1 MIKHS
6 HDVVIVGAGGAG
18 LRAAVEI
25 PDQYSVACIT
35 KVFPSRSHTGAAQGG
50 VCAALANEM
59 EDSPMWH
66 AFDTI
71 KGGDYLTDQDAA
83 MAMCEEAPQAIVELE
98 HMGLPFSRTKEGKI
112 AQRFFGG
119 HTSHFGKEPVRRS
132 CYSADRTGH
141 VMLHTLFENAVKR
154 GVEFFSE
161 FLMLDIVKDGDT
173 VNGVVA
179 LDIATGRLHIFHA
192 KAVIFATGGYG
203 RAWKTTSNA
212 LANTGDGA
220 AVALRN
226 DIPLEDME
234 FVQFHPTGL
243 VKIGV
248 LVSEAARGE
257 GGILLN
263 NKGERFMERIA
274 PIVKDLAP
282 RDMVARSMI
291 TEIREGRGFEWSD
304 GSPYVKLDLT
314 HLGAEHI
321 EAKLPDIAGFS
332 RTYLGIDPVK
342 EPIPVHPTTH
352 YSMGGIPTNL
362 DTQVISDA
370 EGSVVKGFYAIGECA
385 CVSVH
390 GANRLGTN
398 SLLDLVV
405 FGRRAGKRVTEFLQ
419 DARFT
424 PLPENAGKR
433 AQEMVDH
440 AMNGADG
447 SVELDEIRQELQ
459 KEMMDKVSVFR
470 EEEGMAK
477 AVEII
482 KDLKERYKKVK
493 VRDKG
498 MTFNMDLV
506 EVLEMSF
513 TLDAAEV
520 TAVSA
525 LNRKESRGAHARA
538 DYTGETHPD
547 NPDFDG
553 NGRNDK
559 EWMKHTLIYST
570 DKESE
575 YEIKYKEV
583 NRIDD
588 KYPEFKPKE
597 RRY

>member
-1 MIKHS
+1 MINHTF
-6 HDVVIVGAGGAG
+6 DAVVVGAGGAG

-25 PDQYSVACIT
+25 PKQFTVALLT

-50 VCAALANEM
+50 VCAALANLE
-59 EDSPMWH
+59 EDHTIWH

-83 MAMCEEAPQAIVELE
+83 MIMCDEAPEAIIELE
-98 HMGLPFSRTKEGKI
+98 HMGMPFSRTDDGKI

-119 HTSHFGKEPVRRS
+119 HTKEFGKAPVRRS

-154 GVEFFSE
+154 GIHTFSE
-161 FLMLDIVKDGDT
+161 FLVLDLIKYEDQVS
-173 VNGVVA
+173 GVIA
-179 LDIATGRLHIFHA
+179 LDIATGKLHRFHS
-192 KAVIFATGGYG
+192 KVVIFATGGYG
-203 RAWKTTSNA
+203 RAFKTTSNA
-212 LANTGDGA
+212 LANTGDGMGIC
-220 AVALRN
+220 LRN
-226 DIPLEDME
+226 GIPMEDME

-263 NKGERFMERIA
+263 KDGERFMERIA
-274 PIVKDLAP
+274 PTVKDLAP

-291 TEIREGRGFEWSD
+291 TEIREGRGFQWSD
-304 GSPYVKLDLT
+304 GSPYIKLDLT
-314 HLGAEHI
+314 HLGAAKI
-321 EAKLPDIAGFS
+321 EEKLPDIAGFA

-352 YSMGGIPTNL
+352 YAMGGIPTNVNTEVIL
-362 DTQVISDA
+362 DA
-370 EGSVVKGFYAIGECA
+370 KGTVLNGVYAAGECA

-405 FGRRAGKRVTEFLQ
+405 FGKRAGQAATEYLRH
-419 DARFT
+419 AKMPT
-424 PLPENAGKR
+424 LPKDAGKTTEDWV
-433 AQEMVDH
+433 QSVID
-440 AMNGADG
+440 NDG
-447 SVELDEIRQELQ
+447 SESLNDIRNEMQM
-459 KEMMDKVSVFR
+459 EMMDKVSVFR
-470 EEEGMAK
+470 EEDGMQHAVAK
-477 AVEII
+477 
-482 KDLKERYKKVK
+482 LKELRQRLKNVP

-498 MTFNMDLV
+498 KVFNMDLV
-506 EVLEMSF
+506 ERLEMEF
-513 TLDAAEV
+513 TIDSAET

-525 LNRKESRGAHARA
+525 LNRKESRGAHSRV
-538 DYTGETHPD
+538 DYGED
-547 NPDFDG
+547 ISKSNSNYDG

-559 EWMKHTLIYST
+559 EWLKHTLIYAT
-570 DKESE
+570 DDDSE
-575 YEIKYKEV
+575 Y
-583 NRIDD
+583 RIDYKD
-588 KYPEFKPKE
+588 VHIYSKDEYPEFQPKE

>member
-1 MIKHS
+1 MVNHTF
-6 HDVVIVGAGGAG
+6 DVVVVGAGGAG

-25 PDQYSVACIT
+25 PDQYSVALVT

-50 VCAALANEM
+50 VCAALANEE
-59 EDSPMWH
+59 EDSTLWH

-83 MAMCEEAPQAIVELE
+83 VTMCNEAPDAIIELE
-98 HMGLPFSRTKEGKI
+98 HMGMPFSRTKEGKI

-119 HTSHFGKEPVRRS
+119 HTRDFGKAPVRRS

-141 VMLHTLFENAVKR
+141 VMLHTLFEYAVKR
-154 GVEFFSE
+154 GVHTFSE
-161 FLMLDIVKDGDT
+161 FLMIDLIKDGDT
-173 VNGVVA
+173 VCGIVA
-179 LDIATGRLHIFHA
+179 LNIATGELHMFHA

-203 RAWKTTSNA
+203 RAFKTTSNA
-212 LANTGDGA
+212 LANTGDGV

-226 DIPLEDME
+226 GIPLQDME

-263 NKGERFMERIA
+263 SEGERFMERIA
-274 PIVKDLAP
+274 PTVKDLAP

-291 TEIREGRGFEWSD
+291 TEIREGRGFKWSD
-304 GSPYVKLDLT
+304 GSPYIKLDLT
-314 HLGAEHI
+314 HLGEEHI

-352 YSMGGIPTNL
+352 YAMGGIPTNINTEVLL
-362 DTQVISDA
+362 DGKDTVA
-370 EGSVVKGFYAIGECA
+370 KGFYAAGECA

-405 FGRRAGKRVTEFLQ
+405 FGRRAGKAVTEFLST
-419 DARFT
+419 AKLH
-424 PLPENAGKR
+424 PLPSDAGKR
-433 AQEMVDH
+433 AEAMVET
-440 AMNGADG
+440 AMNNAGEASLND
-447 SVELDEIRQELQ
+447 IRDELQ
-459 KEMMDKVSVFR
+459 MEMMDKVSVFR
-470 EEEGMAK
+470 EKDGMSNAIETVK
-477 AVEII
+477 R
-482 KDLKERYKKVK
+482 LKETYKNVP

-498 MTFNMDLV
+498 KIFNMDLV
-506 EVLEMSF
+506 EVLEMGF

-520 TAVSA
+520 TAVCA
-525 LNRKESRGAHARA
+525 LNRTESRGAHSRV
-538 DYTGETHPD
+538 DFGEEIGKTD
-547 NPDFDG
+547 KKYDG
-553 NGRNDK
+553 NGRNDID
-559 EWMKHTLIYST
+559 WMKHTLCHST
-570 DKESE
+570 GESD
-575 YEIKYKEV
+575 YK
-583 NRIDD
+583 IDY
-588 KYPEFKPKE
+588 KPVHLYTEEEYPEFKPKE

>member
-1 MIKHS
+1 MIKHT

-25 PDQYSVACIT
+25 PDQFSVACVT

-50 VCAALANEM
+50 VCAALANLE
-59 EDSPMWH
+59 EDNPMWH
-66 AFDTI
+66 TFDTI

-83 MAMCEEAPQAIVELE
+83 KFMCEDAPDAIIELE
-98 HMGLPFSRTKEGKI
+98 HMGLPFSRTKDGKI

-119 HTSHFGKEPVRRS
+119 HTRDFGKAPVRRS
-132 CYSADRTGH
+132 CYSSDRTGH

-154 GVEFFSE
+154 GVDFFSE
-161 FLMLDIVKDGDT
+161 FLMLDLIKDGDT
-173 VNGVVA
+173 VCGAIA
-179 LDIATGRLHIFHA
+179 LDIATGELHQFHA

-212 LANTGDGA
+212 LANTGDGV

-274 PIVKDLAP
+274 PTVKDLAP

-314 HLGAEHI
+314 HLGQEHI
-321 EAKLPDIAGFS
+321 ESKLPDITGFS

-362 DTQVISDA
+362 DTNVISDA
-370 EGSVVKGFYAIGECA
+370 EGTLVNGFYAVGECA

-405 FGRRAGKRVTEFLQ
+405 FGRRAGKRVTEFLR
-419 DARFT
+419 DARLH
-424 PLPENAGKR
+424 PLPADAGQK
-433 AQEMVDH
+433 AQDLVDSVL
-440 AMNGADG
+440 NADG
-447 SVELDEIRQELQ
+447 SVELDEIRQTLQ

-470 EEEGMAK
+470 EEQGMTD
-477 AVEII
+477 AVQII
-482 KDLKERYKKVK
+482 KDLKEKYKHVT

-498 MTFNMDLV
+498 KVFNMDLV

-559 EWMKHTLIYST
+559 EWMKHTLIY
-570 DKESE
+570 KKEAESE

-583 NRIDD
+583 VRIDD
-588 KYPEFKPKE
+588 QYPEFKPKE

>member
-1 MIKHS
+1 MIRHTF
-6 HDVVIVGAGGAG
+6 DVVVVGAGGAG

-25 PDQYSVACIT
+25 PSRYDVALVT

-50 VCAALANEM
+50 VCAALANEE
-59 EDSPMWH
+59 EDNTTWH

-83 MAMCEEAPQAIVELE
+83 VTMCDEAPDAIIELE
-98 HMGLPFSRTKEGKI
+98 HMGMPFSRTKEGKI

-119 HTSHFGKEPVRRS
+119 HTRDFGKAPVRRS

-141 VMLHTLFENAVKR
+141 VMLHTLFEYAVKR
-154 GVEFFSE
+154 GIHTFSE
-161 FLMLDIVKDGDT
+161 FLMIDLIKDGDT
-173 VNGVVA
+173 VCGIVA
-179 LDIATGRLHIFHA
+179 LDIATGELHMFHA

-203 RAWKTTSNA
+203 RAFKTTSNA
-212 LANTGDGA
+212 LANTGDGV

-226 DIPLEDME
+226 DIPLQDME

-263 NKGERFMERIA
+263 SEGERFMERIA
-274 PIVKDLAP
+274 PTVKDLAP

-291 TEIREGRGFEWSD
+291 TEIREGRGFKWSD
-304 GSPYVKLDLT
+304 GSPYIKLDLT

-321 EAKLPDIAGFS
+321 ESKLPDIAGFS

-352 YSMGGIPTNL
+352 YAMGGIPTNI
-362 DTQVISDA
+362 DTQVLADGKSKT
-370 EGSVVKGFYAIGECA
+370 VTGFYAAGECA

-405 FGRRAGKRVTEFLQ
+405 FGRRAGKAVTDFLSH
-419 DARFT
+419 AKLH
-424 PLPENAGKR
+424 PLPKDAGKR
-433 AQEMVDH
+433 AKAMVDH
-440 AMNGADG
+440 AMNNTGDASLND
-447 SVELDEIRQELQ
+447 IRHELQ
-459 KEMMDKVSVFR
+459 MEMMDKVSVFR
-470 EEEGMAK
+470 EESGMAH
-477 AVEII
+477 AIETVRR
-482 KDLKERYKKVK
+482 LKQTYKNVP

-498 MTFNMDLV
+498 KVFNMDLV
-506 EVLEMSF
+506 EVLEMGF

-520 TAVSA
+520 TAVCA
-525 LNRKESRGAHARA
+525 LNRTESRGAHSRV
-538 DYTGETHPD
+538 DYGEEIGKTD
-547 NPDFDG
+547 KKFDG
-553 NGRNDK
+553 NGRNDTD
-559 EWMKHTLIYST
+559 WLKHTLCHATEKDSDYKIDY
-570 DKESE
+570 KPVHLFSE
-575 YEIKYKEV
+575 NEH
-583 NRIDD
+583 
-588 KYPEFKPKE
+588 PEFKPKE